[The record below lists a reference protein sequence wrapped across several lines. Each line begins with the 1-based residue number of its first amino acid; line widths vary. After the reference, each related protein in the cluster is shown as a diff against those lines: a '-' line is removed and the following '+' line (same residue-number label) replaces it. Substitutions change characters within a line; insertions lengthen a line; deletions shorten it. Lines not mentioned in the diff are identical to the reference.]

1 MSYSFMGDWSTPKV
15 WSPFHS
21 RGARSYCTWCGYG
34 VKKWIFCFRSWPPTQ
49 PISDTGGRGIDHT
62 ASEPNMGLNFVSEA
76 KIGTFLPQIVSWKRF
91 GINENIL
98 SASIKKFPF
107 EADKIFQMTLDL
119 IQVYVYWSKILIL
132 ASDTKKNLTRP
143 SRTVCS
149 ANYSA

>member
-1 MSYSFMGDWSTPKV
+1 MSYSFMGDWSTPKFDLRFTLGALV
-15 WSPFHS
+15 HTALDVDMEWKSDYFVFGVDHQPNPFLT
-21 RGARSYCTWCGYG
+21 RG
-34 VKKWIFCFRSWPPTQ
+34 
-49 PISDTGGRGIDHT
+49 GIDHT
-62 ASEPNMGLNFVSEA
+62 ASEPNMGLNFVSGA
-76 KIGTFLPQIVSWKRF
+76 KIGTFLLQMVSWKRF
-91 GINENIL
+91 WINENIL

-149 ANYSA
+149 ANYRA

>member
-1 MSYSFMGDWSTPKV
+1 MIILFSELT
-15 WSPFHS
+15 
-21 RGARSYCTWCGYG
+21 TN
-34 VKKWIFCFRSWPPTQ
+34 PTHFWHG
-49 PISDTGGRGIDHT
+49 GGRGIDHT